1 MKVRCLV
8 VDDEPLAR
16 KLIISHIARI
26 DTLEFIGEF
35 GDAFTVNDFLRH
47 QPADLLFLDIEM
59 PQMNGFEFLGS
70 LTNRPA
76 VIITTAHRN
85 FAPEAFEFDV
95 VDYLLKPI
103 SFERL
108 FKSVNKFLDRNPRGA
123 KNIIENEEGL
133 FIYVKADRKIH
144 KIFLDTILFIESL
157 DEYIRI
163 HMKDRVLVSR
173 ESITT
178 LESKLDR
185 NHFVRIHRS
194 FIVSRQHITS
204 ITSDGVE
211 LAGGRIFPFGRTYK
225 MTALASLGLPSKP
238 PSNQCPR

>member
-26 DTLEFIGEF
+26 DMLEFVGEF
-35 GDAFTVNDFLRH
+35 GDAFAVNAFLRH
-47 QPADLLFLDIEM
+47 QRVDLLFLDVEM

-108 FKSVNKFLDRNPRGA
+108 FKSVNKLLDRNPRAG
-123 KNIIENEEGL
+123 KTVIENEDGR
-133 FIYVKADRKIH
+133 FIYVKADRKVH

-157 DEYIRI
+157 DEYIRV
-163 HMKDRVLVSR
+163 HMKGKVLVSR
-173 ESITT
+173 ETITT
-178 LESKLDR
+178 LEGKLDR
-185 NHFVRIHRS
+185 NYFVRIHRS
-194 FIVSRQHITS
+194 FIISRRHITS

-211 LAGGRIFPFGRTYK
+211 LEGGRIFPFGRTYK
-225 MTALASLGLPSKP
+225 MAALASLGLPSKP
-238 PSNQCPR
+238 DSNHGSR